1 MILLD
6 TNVVIDILH
15 KRPHPDM
22 PALTRPAVAAI
33 TAAELYEGSLY
44 AFDEQAA
51 RDREHVEAFLA
62 AVTVLDYTTATARVH
77 ADLLAHV
84 RRNGVP
90 RGAHDLIIAAH
101 AAEQGAR
108 IITRDAKARFGD
120 LPGVSATIL
129 AKQRR

>member
-6 TNVVIDILH
+6 TNIVIDILT
-15 KRPHPDM
+15 KQPHPDM

-33 TAAELYEGSLY
+33 TAAELYVG
-44 AFDEQAA
+44 AV
-51 RDREHVEAFLA
+51 RGGVHRERRLAGVEAFLGS
-62 AVTVLDYTTATARVH
+62 VVVLDYTRETARMH

-84 RRNGVP
+84 RDHGTP